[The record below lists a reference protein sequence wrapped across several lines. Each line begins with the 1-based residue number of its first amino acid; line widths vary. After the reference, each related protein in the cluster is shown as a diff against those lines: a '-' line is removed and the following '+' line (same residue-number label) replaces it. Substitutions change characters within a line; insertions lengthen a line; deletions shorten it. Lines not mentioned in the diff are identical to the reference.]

1 VNDALLALAGIIYGT
16 PEGDRLLNYL
26 YVHPQGARD
35 FVLDWHISGNLFWY
49 WEGDKPVR
57 IPPEKLSIDE
67 KGNYSMKATQS

>member
-1 VNDALLALAGIIYGT
+1 MNQTLLALASIVGGT
-16 PEGDRLLNYL
+16 KEGDRLLVYL
-26 YVHPQGARD
+26 ADDPREATE
-35 FVLDWHISGNLFWY
+35 FLLDWSISGNLFWY